1 MSHPVGPQTPPLRP
15 LVFNS
20 RPQPP
25 HLCVVDTSL
34 SPDGL
39 HHDDLHDQPCSP
51 LTPVSASPWEDAS
64 AASTTASIP
73 STPTTQVSVNEPLP
87 LPLPASSF
95 PLLSKDMS
103 SKIMPPLQS
112 SLLTSPLPSPILL
125 SSSAHPKSEP
135 ESETQAQTQAQ
146 TQTQTQQETQTV
158 KIPPESM
165 GGPIRHIP
173 PKWAL
178 RGDIYTFSFWTPA
191 SAARNLP
198 EHAYSPLEGKTSFAD
213 EAYSRPVGGLS
224 MIQILSYRDS
234 PVGPYDE
241 MLVAPGSFDWERT
254 EEDGT
259 KTRGSNPKITRI
271 YVSTPN
277 SCFNGRTNWNTPK
290 HLAKFV
296 WDHHPDGSTTIQIF
310 PHDAPSHDGD
320 ESRPSS
326 TPFFTTTFKPMPLA
340 PRFPF
345 ATSWVD
351 HLGFNTTLVMPPL
364 PPGKG
369 TYGELPS
376 TSRWISLVTKQF
388 CKRST
393 MGWYDVRQP
402 DDGSGDGRAL
412 CGGNENFLPWLGRW
426 QVGLKMED
434 ADLTFEIPDET
445 WETGD
450 KLSDGDHKERMG
462 SAKTTT
468 PTTTMT
474 TTMNKTMIMDT
485 TTPFDEP
492 QGKVLEKPRS
502 WGSGNF
508 LYDYFT

>member
-1 MSHPVGPQTPPLRP
+1 
-15 LVFNS
+15 
-20 RPQPP
+20 
-25 HLCVVDTSL
+25 
-34 SPDGL
+34 
-39 HHDDLHDQPCSP
+39 
-51 LTPVSASPWEDAS
+51 
-64 AASTTASIP
+64 
-73 STPTTQVSVNEPLP
+73 
-87 LPLPASSF
+87 
-95 PLLSKDMS
+95 
-103 SKIMPPLQS
+103 
-112 SLLTSPLPSPILL
+112 
-125 SSSAHPKSEP
+125 
-135 ESETQAQTQAQ
+135 
-146 TQTQTQQETQTV
+146 
-158 KIPPESM
+158 M

-178 RGDIYTFSFWTPA
+178 RGDIYTFSFWTPP

-198 EHAYSPLEGKTSFAD
+198 EHAYSPLEGGTSFAD

-310 PHDAPSHDGD
+310 PHDGNSSNTNDD
-320 ESRPSS
+320 ESQPSP

-364 PPGKG
+364 PSGRG

-393 MGWYDVRQP
+393 VGWYDVRQP
-402 DDGSGDGRAL
+402 EDGRAL

-445 WETGD
+445 WERGD
-450 KLSDGDHKERMG
+450 RLGEGGVSL
-462 SAKTTT
+462 TTT
-468 PTTTMT
+468 AEKKGMMT
-474 TTMNKTMIMDT
+474 TTT
-485 TTPFDEP
+485 TLCDEIE
-492 QGKVLEKPRS
+492 GEVREKPRS

>member
-1 MSHPVGPQTPPLRP
+1 
-15 LVFNS
+15 
-20 RPQPP
+20 
-25 HLCVVDTSL
+25 
-34 SPDGL
+34 
-39 HHDDLHDQPCSP
+39 
-51 LTPVSASPWEDAS
+51 
-64 AASTTASIP
+64 
-73 STPTTQVSVNEPLP
+73 
-87 LPLPASSF
+87 
-95 PLLSKDMS
+95 
-103 SKIMPPLQS
+103 
-112 SLLTSPLPSPILL
+112 
-125 SSSAHPKSEP
+125 
-135 ESETQAQTQAQ
+135 
-146 TQTQTQQETQTV
+146 
-158 KIPPESM
+158 M

-178 RGDIYTFSFWTPA
+178 RGDIYTFSFWTPP

-254 EEDGT
+254 EEDGG

-310 PHDAPSHDGD
+310 PHDSPSHNGD
-320 ESRPSS
+320 ESQPSS

-364 PPGKG
+364 PPGRG

-393 MGWYDVRQP
+393 VGWYDVRQP
-402 DDGSGDGRAL
+402 EGEDGDGRAL

-434 ADLTFEIPDET
+434 AELTFEIPDET
-445 WETGD
+445 WERGD
-450 KLSDGDHKERMG
+450 RLSDGDEEGM
-462 SAKTTT
+462 SS
-468 PTTTMT
+468 TTTMRPT
-474 TTMNKTMIMDT
+474 TKTTMMGTTM
-485 TTPFDEP
+485 PCDEP
-492 QGKVLEKPRS
+492 QREVLEKPRS

>member
-1 MSHPVGPQTPPLRP
+1 
-15 LVFNS
+15 
-20 RPQPP
+20 
-25 HLCVVDTSL
+25 
-34 SPDGL
+34 
-39 HHDDLHDQPCSP
+39 
-51 LTPVSASPWEDAS
+51 
-64 AASTTASIP
+64 
-73 STPTTQVSVNEPLP
+73 
-87 LPLPASSF
+87 
-95 PLLSKDMS
+95 
-103 SKIMPPLQS
+103 
-112 SLLTSPLPSPILL
+112 
-125 SSSAHPKSEP
+125 
-135 ESETQAQTQAQ
+135 
-146 TQTQTQQETQTV
+146 
-158 KIPPESM
+158 M

-178 RGDIYTFSFWTPA
+178 RGDIYTFSFWTPPD
-191 SAARNLP
+191 AARNLP

-290 HLAKFV
+290 HLARFV

-310 PHDAPSHDGD
+310 PHDDPRNAD
-320 ESRPSS
+320 ESQPSA
-326 TPFFTTTFKPMPLA
+326 TPLFTTTFKPMPLV

-364 PPGKG
+364 PAGGG

-393 MGWYDVRQP
+393 VGWYDVRQP
-402 DDGSGDGRAL
+402 EEARESL
-412 CGGNENFLPWLGRW
+412 CGGSGNFLPWLGRW

-434 ADLTFEIPDET
+434 ADLTFEVPDET
-445 WETGD
+445 WERGD
-450 KLSDGDHKERMG
+450 RLSGDGNEEHETT
-462 SAKTTT
+462 SKTTMKTTKT
-468 PTTTMT
+468 PYH
-474 TTMNKTMIMDT
+474 
-485 TTPFDEP
+485 EP
-492 QGKVLEKPRS
+492 RQEVCEKPRS
-502 WGSGNF
+502 WGWGSGNF
-508 LYDYFT
+508 LHDYFT